1 MSGNAGVSL
10 VEAFLNGKKEEKKVT
25 LPHDA
30 MVEEERT
37 PDTRN
42 GSQTGFYPG
51 GLYHYGKKFFV
62 PEEWEKNTVILELEG
77 AYMNAR
83 VYVNGD
89 YAGDIRRMLQ
99 FLRMPGSFLKYGQE
113 NELKV
118 IVNNGMELN
127 SRWYSGSLAF
137 TCGVC

>member
-1 MSGNAGVSL
+1 
-10 VEAFLNGKKEEKKVT
+10 
-25 LPHDA
+25 

-62 PEEWEKNTVILELEG
+62 PEEWENETVILELEG

-89 YAGDIRRMLQ
+89 YAGDIRTDTPISTYAWIIFSNTGRKM
-99 FLRMPGSFLKYGQE
+99 
-113 NELKV
+113 N
-118 IVNNGMELN
+118 
-127 SRWYSGSLAF
+127 
-137 TCGVC
+137 

>member
-1 MSGNAGVSL
+1 
-10 VEAFLNGKKEEKKVT
+10 
-25 LPHDA
+25 

-62 PEEWEKNTVILELEG
+62 PEEWEKETVILELEG

-89 YAGDIRRMLQ
+89 YAGGYPHGYSNFYVCLDH
-99 FLRMPGSFLKYGQE
+99 FLKYGQE

-118 IVNNGMELN
+118 MVFGKRPLPQCESADWEASPHPDGWPAHNNAGN
-127 SRWYSGSLAF
+127 R
-137 TCGVC
+137 